1 MGWKSIE
8 MQVALPRVQDAGK
21 IQDQMDKQGQHL
33 QESLAQLQAKKQE
46 LRSKK
51 VNELNHT
58 YKVDSN
64 NKRKHES
71 KDENKDD
78 NQEQKSE
85 HPFLGS
91 KIDYNG

>member
-1 MGWKSIE
+1 MSWKSIE

-33 QESLAQLQAKKQE
+33 QESLAQLQVKKQE
-46 LRSKK
+46 LKSKK
-51 VNELNHT
+51 VNELDHT
-58 YKVDSN
+58 YKVDPN

-71 KDENKDD
+71 KDDKED